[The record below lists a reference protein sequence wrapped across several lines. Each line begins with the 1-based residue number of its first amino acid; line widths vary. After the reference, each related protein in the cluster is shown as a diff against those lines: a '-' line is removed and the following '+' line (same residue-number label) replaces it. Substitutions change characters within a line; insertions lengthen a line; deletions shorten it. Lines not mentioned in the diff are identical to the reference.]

1 MGWLKKVKKRIIMK
15 LTLKETTATIVEVEL
30 PAYYH
35 WGGDSYKIL
44 NETTAIIVTDYDF
57 TYGIRRCE
65 LQKNLLGS
73 AVKSG
78 KRITEQEFLDAFHR
92 VGEKV
97 KRELIKAIET
107 DGWKAQEQAELK
119 ANALAEVETTQS

>member
-1 MGWLKKVKKRIIMK
+1 MTLTAELKTV
-15 LTLKETTATIVEVEL
+15 TTVEVEM

-35 WGGDSYKIL
+35 WSGDSYKII

-57 TYGIRRCE
+57 TYGIKRCE
-65 LQKNLLGS
+65 LQKNLLAS

-78 KRITEQEFLDAFHR
+78 KRITEQEFLEAFER

-107 DGWKAQEQAELK
+107 DGWKAQEQEDFAKE
-119 ANALAEVETTQS
+119 AASTTVNV

>member
-1 MGWLKKVKKRIIMK
+1 MGWLKKVHKKRTIMK
-15 LTLKETTATIVEVEL
+15 LTLKETTATIVDVEL

-35 WGGDSYKIL
+35 WGGDSYKII

-78 KRITEQEFLDAFHR
+78 ERITEENFLDVFHR

-107 DGWKAQEQAELK
+107 DGWKAQEQEDFAKE
-119 ANALAEVETTQS
+119 AASTTVNI